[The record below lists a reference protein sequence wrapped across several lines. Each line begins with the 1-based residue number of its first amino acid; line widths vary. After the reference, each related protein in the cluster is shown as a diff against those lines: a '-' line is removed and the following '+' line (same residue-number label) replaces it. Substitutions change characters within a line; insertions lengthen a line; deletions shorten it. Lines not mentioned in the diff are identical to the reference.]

1 MKGQRLS
8 ALLILAAVTIFV
20 YDNGPD
26 PVSDGCVRIVD
37 EKGLVGYAKPDGTV
51 IIEPRFAFGFPFVDG
66 IARVTQKGKRV
77 EVPGSSANIIVGRAT
92 NGSASTKRVPPLNV
106 REGQNERLH

>member
-1 MKGQRLS
+1 MKGQRLA
-8 ALLILAAVTIFV
+8 ALVILAAVTTFV

-77 EVPGSSANIIVGRAT
+77 EVPGSSGEYHRWESNEWFCIDKTGAALECPGR
-92 NGSASTKRVPPLNV
+92 SK
-106 REGQNERLH
+106 